1 MCTCSHSEVLGADEW
16 TMTRVAMVPA
26 AERHSACAY
35 PETDLHQN
43 LTMALFDKLMH
54 DLDHDPKV
62 AKDIAL
68 GRRVRLYKIRGQL
81 GVGNFSKVKLA
92 VHILAKGMN
101 AHTVPRGWHVK
112 TRIVITPVLPLPGWD
127 HFAAD

>member
-1 MCTCSHSEVLGADEW
+1 MLIKEVLGAGEW
-16 TMTRVAMVPA
+16 TMTGVAMVPT

-35 PETDLHQN
+35 PETDLHQS
-43 LTMALFDKLMH
+43 LTMALFDKLMR

-92 VHILAKGMN
+92 EHILAKGMN
-101 AHTVPRGWHVK
+101 AHAA
-112 TRIVITPVLPLPGWD
+112 PGVGM
-127 HFAAD
+127 